1 MLMFK
6 GSAYLF
12 MFAIL
17 QFIIVVSEQY
27 GFMEVRNIPIYIEDL
42 EGAIALV
49 GAIILDELEKKK

>member
-1 MLMFK
+1 MFK
-6 GSAYLF
+6 GSTYLF